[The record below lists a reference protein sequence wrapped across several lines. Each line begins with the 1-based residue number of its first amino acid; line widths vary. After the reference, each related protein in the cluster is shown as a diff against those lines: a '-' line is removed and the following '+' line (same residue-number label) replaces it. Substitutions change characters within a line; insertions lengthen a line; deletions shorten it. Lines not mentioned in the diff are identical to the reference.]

1 VRIAELSIDSGV
13 SVATIKYYLREGLLQ
28 PGTRTGPN
36 QADYGD
42 EHLHRLRFI
51 RALADVASLPIATI
65 RNVVEAIE
73 DPALPMHEVL
83 GVAHGALGPELDVV
97 MSEELASAREDVD
110 RFLNDLGWLVGDDSP
125 ARLEL
130 ARALA
135 TLRRLGWNVDAH
147 VFDRYARLADRLASW
162 ELKQTPANSD
172 REETV
177 EAVVVGT
184 VVFESVLVALRRL
197 AQENHS
203 ATRFAGG
210 PSSGS
215 AHGNRRQEGVR

>member
-1 VRIAELSIDSGV
+1 VRIAELSRDSGV
-13 SVATIKYYLREGLLQ
+13 SIATIKYYLREGLLQ

-36 QADYGD
+36 QANYRDD
-42 EHLHRLRFI
+42 HLHRLRFI
-51 RALADVASLPIATI
+51 RALADVGNLPIATI
-65 RNVVEAIE
+65 RHVVEAIE
-73 DPALPMHEVL
+73 DPSLPMHEVL
-83 GVAHGALGPELDVV
+83 GVAHGALGPDLAVV
-97 MSEELASAREDVD
+97 MSEELRSASEDVG
-110 RFLNDLGWLVGDDSP
+110 RFLKDLGWLVGDDSS

-130 ARALA
+130 AHALA

-162 ELKQTPANSD
+162 ELKQTPANRS

-203 ATRFAGG
+203 ATHFAGG
-210 PSSGS
+210 TSSGS
-215 AHGNRRQEGVR
+215 AHSNRRREGVR